1 MSTILGLGKYMF
13 ALIIAVFG
21 LFHFMNGPAM
31 AGMVPIPG
39 GVVWVYLSGAGLI
52 AAALSIVLGKYDKL
66 GTTLLGFML
75 LIFALGVHLRGM
87 MGTEDAMAQQ
97 SYMGNLLKDIG
108 LAGAAWMYAG
118 GFAKDK
124 SLIG

>member
-1 MSTILGLGKYMF
+1 MNAITGLGKYMF

-39 GVVWVYLSGAGLI
+39 GVFWVYLSGAGLI

-66 GTTLLGFML
+66 GTTLLGFVL

-87 MGTEDAMAQQ
+87 MGSEDP
-97 SYMGNLLKDIG
+97 SYMANLLKDIG

-124 SLIG
+124 SIIG